1 MINPS
6 DYVVLDVETNG
17 FSSLRDDL
25 LSISIYKPDENKMYN
40 RFLPLELD
48 TKVHTTKY
56 NGITK
61 KMLRKATPLCQ
72 DEVNALIKEYEL
84 DKRTILTY
92 GNLDEKFIRN
102 YFKRKG
108 LVGYS
113 LMRFHNFKR
122 DIISSSF
129 SSGNITKDNLCNIFN
144 IDGVSLVHSG
154 ENDCLL
160 EWKLFCK
167 MEGKKFFVR
176 DNQLYELTPDYIVP
190 TSYLS
195 YYPNFKFVIDMLP
208 KIKVHSSVIYELSL
222 VGPIEKNPSNITGIS
237 VEHLIYSMVHPIK
250 IDSSIYL
257 AENSKN
263 LKYIG
268 EFPSY
273 DFTISV
279 VCNKDGTLSAVE
291 EEDREYIEKIN
302 NTTRQLKSQLSPLI
316 HYIKYNI
323 FQGKKIYSQELVV
336 NSDSNCLSLCDLS
349 NKFSVVEIKT
359 TSNLNLN
366 SFKYQ
371 LYYQS
376 LGRDCYVLQI
386 NWSELKFVLSKVF
399 FEIV

>member
-167 MEGKKFFVR
+167 MEGKK
-176 DNQLYELTPDYIVP
+176 
-190 TSYLS
+190 
-195 YYPNFKFVIDMLP
+195 
-208 KIKVHSSVIYELSL
+208 
-222 VGPIEKNPSNITGIS
+222 
-237 VEHLIYSMVHPIK
+237 
-250 IDSSIYL
+250 
-257 AENSKN
+257 
-263 LKYIG
+263 
-268 EFPSY
+268 
-273 DFTISV
+273 
-279 VCNKDGTLSAVE
+279 
-291 EEDREYIEKIN
+291 
-302 NTTRQLKSQLSPLI
+302 
-316 HYIKYNI
+316 I
-323 FQGKKIYSQELVV
+323 F
-336 NSDSNCLSLCDLS
+336 C
-349 NKFSVVEIKT
+349 
-359 TSNLNLN
+359 
-366 SFKYQ
+366 
-371 LYYQS
+371 
-376 LGRDCYVLQI
+376 
-386 NWSELKFVLSKVF
+386 
-399 FEIV
+399 

>member
-195 YYPNFKFVIDMLP
+195 YYPNFKFVI
-208 KIKVHSSVIYELSL
+208 E
-222 VGPIEKNPSNITGIS
+222 
-237 VEHLIYSMVHPIK
+237 HPIK

-268 EFPSY
+268 EFPS
-273 DFTISV
+273 FNITIPV
-279 VCNKDGTLSAVE
+279 VCNKDGTISAVK
-291 EEDREYIEKIN
+291 EEDREYVEKIN
-302 NTTRQLKSQLSPLI
+302 KTTRQLKSQLSPLI

-336 NSDSNCLSLCDLS
+336 NSDANCLSLCDLS
-349 NKFSVVEIKT
+349 DKFSVMEIKT

-386 NWSELKFVLSKVF
+386 NWSDGYFFICILHLITFKTMGCRCVLNIFATRPTQIAAAMVPSRTP
-399 FEIV
+399 